1 MPAPAILVVDD
12 DASVLA
18 VIGHMLRDSYPGPIF
33 FAATAQEAMDVW
45 QTAVT
50 KVDLLITDLTLD
62 SESGEQLGAEFVR
75 FNPAGRVVIVTG
87 WEIDEHEARNT
98 VGKPVTILRKPFTAA
113 ELQEIILPLTTPG

>member
-1 MPAPAILVVDD
+1 
-12 DASVLA
+12 
-18 VIGHMLRDSYPGPIF
+18 
-33 FAATAQEAMDVW
+33 MDVW